1 MKKEKEV
8 EEEEERP
15 GGEWK
20 RKATFLSS
28 SIYQEQFQVQL
39 NPLKPNEA
47 FTVIINILW

>member
-1 MKKEKEV
+1 MKKEKKV
-8 EEEEERP
+8 KVKEERQ
-15 GGEWK
+15 GREWK
-20 RKATFLSS
+20 GKATFLSS